1 MVHRVMTFSALSHN
15 LSLIFRTQKMEGEG
29 QLLLR
34 VVL

>member
-1 MVHRVMTFSALSHN
+1 MVCRVTMFSALSHN
-15 LSLIFRTQKMEGEG
+15 LSLIFRTQTMEGEN